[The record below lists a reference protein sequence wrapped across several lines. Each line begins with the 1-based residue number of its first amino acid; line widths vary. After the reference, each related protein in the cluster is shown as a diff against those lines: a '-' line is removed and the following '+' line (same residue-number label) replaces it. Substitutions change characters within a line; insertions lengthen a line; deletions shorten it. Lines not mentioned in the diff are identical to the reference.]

1 MTRAVAVSPRV
12 VKVGGSVLS
21 DPAWLV
27 AFAAEVRAAAST
39 GRPLVVVHG
48 GGPEINQ
55 LAEQLGVEFTWV
67 DGRRATSPEV
77 LDAAEMVLSGRI
89 NKRLVSALL
98 DAGVDAVGLS
108 GVDGGLVTAR
118 VRDGGALGL
127 VGEVAAVRPDVPRAL
142 LAAGVTPVL
151 SPISRGVEG
160 GTLNVNADEVA
171 TGVAVALGAPE
182 LLYLT
187 DVPAVRDGEKELTT
201 ITAAAAGALVAEGKA
216 TGGMAVKLEAAQAA
230 LAGGVPCVRIGPLSV
245 LTDPEAGTAV
255 RPALEM
261 VA

>member
-1 MTRAVAVSPRV
+1 MIAALTCSPRV
-12 VKVGGSVLS
+12 VKVGGSVLA
-21 DPAWLV
+21 DAAWLA
-27 AFAAEVRAAAST
+27 AFAREVRASAS
-39 GRPLVVVHG
+39 PLVVVHG
-48 GGPEINQ
+48 GGPEINR
-55 LAEQLGVEFTWV
+55 LAEQLGVAFTWV

-77 LDAAEMVLSGRI
+77 LDAAQMVLSGRI
-89 NKRLVSALL
+89 NKRVVSALL

-127 VGEVAAVRPDVPRAL
+127 VGELAAVRPALARAL
-142 LAAGVTPVL
+142 LEAGLTPVV
-151 SPISRGVEG
+151 SPISRGESG

-171 TGVAVALGAPE
+171 MGVALALGASE

-187 DVPAVRDGEKELTT
+187 DVPAVRDGDAEL
-201 ITAAAAGALVAEGKA
+201 ASLSAQQAGALVAEGKA
-216 TGGMAVKLEAAQAA
+216 TGGMAVKLEAARAA

-255 RPALEM
+255 RAGVEAL
-261 VA
+261 A

>member
-1 MTRAVAVSPRV
+1 MIALSPRV

-21 DPAWLV
+21 DEAWL
-27 AFAAEVRAAAST
+27 AEFAAQVRAASS
-39 GRPLVVVHG
+39 PLVVVHG
-48 GGPEINQ
+48 GGPEINL
-55 LAEQLGVEFTWV
+55 LAARLGVEFTWV

-77 LDAAEMVLSGRI
+77 LDAAQMVLSGRI
-89 NKRLVSALL
+89 NKRVVSALL

-118 VRDGGALGL
+118 VRAGGTLGL
-127 VGEVAAVRPDVPRAL
+127 VGELSAVRPAPARAL
-142 LAAGVTPVL
+142 LEAGLTPVI
-151 SPISRGVEG
+151 SPISRGEAG

-171 TGVAVALGAPE
+171 TGVAVALGASE

-187 DVPAVRDGEKELTT
+187 DVAAGRDGDAELAA
-201 ITAAAAGALVAEGKA
+201 ITAAQAGALVAGGRA

-245 LTDPEAGTAV
+245 LTDPQAGTAV
-255 RPALEM
+255 RPGVEM
-261 VA
+261 LA

>member
-1 MTRAVAVSPRV
+1 VIALAPRV

-21 DPAWLV
+21 DEAWLA
-27 AFAAEVRAAAST
+27 AFAGEVRAAASM
-39 GRPLVVVHG
+39 GPPLVVVHG
-48 GGPEINQ
+48 GGPEINR

-77 LDAAEMVLSGRI
+77 LDAAQMVLSGRI

-108 GVDGGLVTAR
+108 GVDGALVTAR

-127 VGEVAAVRPDVPRAL
+127 VGRLAAVRPAPARAL
-142 LAAGVTPVL
+142 LAAGITPVV
-151 SPISRGVEG
+151 SPISRGEAG
-160 GTLNVNADEVA
+160 GMLNVNADEVA
-171 TGVAVALGAPE
+171 TGVALALGATE

-187 DVPAVRDGEKELTT
+187 DVPAVRDGERELAS
-201 ITAAAAGALVAEGKA
+201 ISAAQAGALVAEGKA
-216 TGGMAVKLEAAQAA
+216 TGGMAVKLEAARTA

-255 RPALEM
+255 RPEM
-261 VA
+261 EARA

>member
-1 MTRAVAVSPRV
+1 MSAPRV

-21 DPAWLV
+21 DAAWLA
-27 AFAAEVRAAAST
+27 AFAAEVRASAS
-39 GRPLVVVHG
+39 PLVVVHG
-48 GGPEINQ
+48 GGPEINR
-55 LAEQLGVEFTWV
+55 LAERLGVEFTWV
-67 DGRRATSPEV
+67 NGRRATSPEV

-108 GVDGGLVTAR
+108 GVDGALVSAR
-118 VRDGGALGL
+118 VREGGALGL
-127 VGEVAAVRPDVPRAL
+127 VGEVVAVRPEVPRAL

-151 SPISRGVEG
+151 SPISRGVSG

-171 TGVAVALGAPE
+171 TAVAVALGAPE

-187 DVPAVRDGEKELTT
+187 DVRAVRDGEAELAA
-201 ITAAAAGALVAEGKA
+201 ITAEQAGALVAQGKA
-216 TGGMAVKLEAAQAA
+216 TGGMAVKLEAARAA
-230 LAGGVPCVRIGPLSV
+230 LAGGVPCVRIGSLSI